1 MSWVPSG
8 CFVPTAEEEEEE
20 EGGGNTENR
29 KERKQPPELPPPP
42 ARRRDA
48 LRPFSGSAGGCSP
61 PNPPIRLPTLSFLCS
76 RVGFVL
82 LLLLLLLLC
91 CEAAQALF
99 SNGGA
104 PSLPGLGAA
113 GGGGCWQ
120 RAASAVAFLSPF
132 LSLLYSPPSLFLLSL
147 VPFSTL
153 FPAGVCHR
161 FGAGVKSWLVKGE
174 CLPASGV
181 QQKRYCRAQGSGR
194 GKNKLLAKSP
204 GAEPW
209 EEESGPSLHRC
220 HRAAR
225 PMRL

>member
-1 MSWVPSG
+1 MRCAPSRGAPGAVPPPTPPSG
-8 CFVPTAEEEEEE
+8 CRLCPFCALGLDLYYCCYYCYYCV
-20 EGGGNTENR
+20 
-29 KERKQPPELPPPP
+29 
-42 ARRRDA
+42 ARRRKRYFQTGEPPRCPVSV
-48 LRPFSGSAGGCSP
+48 LR
-61 PNPPIRLPTLSFLCS
+61 
-76 RVGFVL
+76 
-82 LLLLLLLLC
+82 
-91 CEAAQALF
+91 
-99 SNGGA
+99 
-104 PSLPGLGAA
+104 
-113 GGGGCWQ
+113 GGGCWQ

-132 LSLLYSPPSLFLLSL
+132 LSLLYSPPSLFLFSL

>member
-113 GGGGCWQ
+113 GGGG
-120 RAASAVAFLSPF
+120 VL
-132 LSLLYSPPSLFLLSL
+132 
-147 VPFSTL
+147 
-153 FPAGVCHR
+153 
-161 FGAGVKSWLVKGE
+161 
-174 CLPASGV
+174 
-181 QQKRYCRAQGSGR
+181 
-194 GKNKLLAKSP
+194 
-204 GAEPW
+204 
-209 EEESGPSLHRC
+209 
-220 HRAAR
+220 AAR
-225 PMRL
+225 CLGCCFPLSVSRFIIFPPPLFSSSL